1 VGPEATCAVCGRTI
15 LSGEGVR
22 GHVYTEGER
31 RPVCEL
37 CPSPDP
43 AAAGARPAHSR
54 SEPTQASPFELAVE
68 RFNVSEAGHTVAG
81 LMRTLGT
88 PWVSVGASAGSPNEV
103 RITVAWEL
111 SWYQW
116 GVDLG
121 DESRPVFELDKGG
134 EIDQIDSS
142 GRQWNASATENGRV
156 ILTTSANGHAG
167 EPLSR

>member
-1 VGPEATCAVCGRTI
+1 
-15 LSGEGVR
+15 
-22 GHVYTEGER
+22 
-31 RPVCEL
+31 
-37 CPSPDP
+37 
-43 AAAGARPAHSR
+43 
-54 SEPTQASPFELAVE
+54 
-68 RFNVSEAGHTVAG
+68 
-81 LMRTLGT
+81 MRTLGT

-142 GRQWNASATENGRV
+142 GRQWNASATEGGR
-156 ILTTSANGHAG
+156 IALTASANGRAG
-167 EPLSR
+167 EPARR